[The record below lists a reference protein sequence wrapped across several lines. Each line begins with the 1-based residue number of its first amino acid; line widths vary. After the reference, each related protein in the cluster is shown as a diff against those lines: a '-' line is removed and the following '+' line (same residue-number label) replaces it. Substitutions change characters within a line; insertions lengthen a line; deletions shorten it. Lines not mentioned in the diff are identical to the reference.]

1 MKRYNFTRRNPK
13 TRKIENTGYMEFRN
27 ASSGVEL
34 YVYGD
39 IVSSAWDVWTDE
51 VCPQDITDFM
61 AQVDNN
67 ADMTVYINSGG
78 GDVFAGIA
86 IHNILKR
93 HKGHKKGVVDGIA
106 ASIASVILM
115 ACDEI
120 VMASGAQL
128 MIHKPSAIGWGN
140 ADDFAKLIDEL
151 NKCQQSITDIYMEN
165 VKEGVTEE
173 TITEKINAETW
184 MNGTEAQE
192 LFDITVEEKPAIAA
206 CVGWMYDSYKKTP
219 QGIKTETI
227 EDVEARQQKEAKA
240 KAEAEAA
247 EILDDLDLYGI

>member
-1 MKRYNFTRRNPK
+1 MKKRHNFTRRNPK
-13 TRKIENTGYMEFRN
+13 TKKIENAGYMEFRD
-27 ASSGVEL
+27 AAGGVEL
-34 YVYGD
+34 YIYGD
-39 IVSSAWDVWTDE
+39 IVSSTWDVWTDE
-51 VCPQDITDFM
+51 VCPQDIADFM
-61 AQVDNN
+61 GQIDNV

-86 IHNILKR
+86 IYNILKR
-93 HKGHKKGVVDGIA
+93 HAGHKKGVVDGLA

-128 MIHKPSAIGWGN
+128 MIHKPSAVGWGN
-140 ADDFAKLIDEL
+140 AEDFAKLIDEL

-165 VKEGVTEE
+165 VKEGVTEDV
-173 TITEKINAETW
+173 ITEKINAETW

-206 CVGWMYDSYKKTP
+206 CVSWMFDNYKRVPK
-219 QGIKTETI
+219 GIKTESV
-227 EDVEARQQKEAKA
+227 DDAAARQQDADD
-240 KAEAEAA
+240 EAA
-247 EILDDLDLYGI
+247 ILEELDLYGM